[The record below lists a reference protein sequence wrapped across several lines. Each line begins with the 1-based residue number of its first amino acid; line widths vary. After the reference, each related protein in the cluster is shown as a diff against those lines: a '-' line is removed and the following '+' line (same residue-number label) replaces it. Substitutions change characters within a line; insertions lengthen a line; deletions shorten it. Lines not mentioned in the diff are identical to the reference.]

1 MKPFPSRR
9 TRACAILFAPAL
21 LSLAGCEAER
31 AAPVALDVPG
41 LPSPE
46 LALQQALDR
55 THGFM
60 ASLNERIATPAR
72 QTLPLYTTNDYHG
85 GPLVLHPDS
94 PTSGAAPN
102 PARSAEASPRFL
114 RAGATWF
121 GFGDGYARVHCRPGQ
136 ICVVN
141 LQTGE
146 RVTTSRLQTDREAGW
161 TITVVK
167 GTRGV
172 HSSWA
177 VALTPHMEATAV
189 VLHIVTTKRRY
200 VLVLDPAGDTMQS
213 VRFIYDDNDAQIQPE
228 PTIADVQVNRRL
240 VGSGQISPSG
250 APDFGFVISGAN
262 PQWKPLRAY
271 REGDR
276 TYIQFPPGTIVARP
290 RLVVL
295 APSGGKTGDYRT
307 VGDSYVIDQRI
318 EDALLIGTEA
328 DAPSVR
334 LTHRRAP

>member
-1 MKPFPSRR
+1 MKPLLFRS

-21 LSLAGCEAER
+21 LSLAGCAPER
-31 AAPVALDVPG
+31 TAPVALDVPG

-60 ASLNERIATPAR
+60 ASLNERIETPAR

-102 PARSAEASPRFL
+102 PARGAEASPRFL
-114 RAGATWF
+114 RTGATWF
-121 GFGDGYARVHCRPGQ
+121 GYGDGYVRVHCRPGE

-146 RVTTSRLQTDREAGW
+146 RVTTSRLRTDQEAGW
-161 TITVVK
+161 TVTIVK

-177 VALTPHMEATAV
+177 IALTPHMEATSV
-189 VLHIVTTKRRY
+189 VLHIPTTKRHY

-213 VRFIYDDNDAQIQPE
+213 VRFIYDNNDAQTQPE
-228 PTIADVQVNRRL
+228 PNPADIRAAPRAE
-240 VGSGQISPSG
+240 GTGQRSSSV

-262 PQWKPLRAY
+262 PRWKPLRAY

-276 TYIQFPPGTIVARP
+276 TYIQFPPGAIAARP

-295 APSGGKTGDYRT
+295 APSGGKIGDYHT

-318 EDALLIGTEA
+318 EDALLIGAEP